1 MFSGTHP
8 GAPPLLASQ
17 QHLCWSGGRRWGP
30 GDPEVL
36 GLRSAGCC
44 VAVFDGIVRV
54 DTDC

>member
-17 QHLCWSGGRRWGP
+17 QHLCWSGGHRWGP

-44 VAVFDGIVRV
+44 VAVFDGIVPV